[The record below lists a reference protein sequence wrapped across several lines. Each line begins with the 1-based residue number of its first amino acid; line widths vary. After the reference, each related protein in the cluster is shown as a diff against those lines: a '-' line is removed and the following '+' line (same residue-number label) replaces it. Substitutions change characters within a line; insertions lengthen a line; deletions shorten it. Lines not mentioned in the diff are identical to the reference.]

1 MKRLAEFCSSA
12 NSEDECID
20 YLLGASIYEPQEEWD
35 EEKQERYRRTAKFSQ
50 TEYEVRF
57 S

>member
-1 MKRLAEFCSSA
+1 MKRLAEFCSNA
-12 NSEDECID
+12 NSEDECIE